1 MQNSHCYTFEKRQ
14 YSNGF
19 LDSFVDATYIL
30 TMENSKRKD
39 DYENQLKEFIP
50 TKTIYIVHNKGYKKC
65 NKILPKEIPPYD
77 LIDSYLNTMN
87 HSLENNYNNILIL
100 EDDFI
105 FNKKIKDNKII
116 NDIKYLFD
124 NNLNKSF
131 YFSLGLQP
139 TLFIPFSISNIY
151 IGLNTGSTHANI
163 YSKNI
168 RYKILNDNNI
178 NLSYHF
184 DLYLSSKY
192 INYFYKIPLC
202 YQTYPETENQ
212 KYWFNDNPNSL
223 SNKYLGSIIPTM
235 YKLLNINSEPE
246 KGFYRLYNMWF
257 FINYLLFIIIIL
269 FLAFVIYYII
279 KFFHKKKFLKKKYF
293 KK

>member
-1 MQNSHCYTFEKRQ
+1 MQNSHCYTFEKRE
-14 YSNGF
+14 YNNGF

-39 DYENQLKEFIP
+39 NYENQLKEFIP

-65 NKILPKEIPPYD
+65 NKTLTKEIPPYD
-77 LIDSYLNTMN
+77 LIDAYLNTMN

-124 NNLNKSF
+124 NNVNKSF

-151 IGLNTGSTHANI
+151 I
-163 YSKNI
+163 
-168 RYKILNDNNI
+168 
-178 NLSYHF
+178 
-184 DLYLSSKY
+184 
-192 INYFYKIPLC
+192 
-202 YQTYPETENQ
+202 
-212 KYWFNDNPNSL
+212 
-223 SNKYLGSIIPTM
+223 
-235 YKLLNINSEPE
+235 
-246 KGFYRLYNMWF
+246 
-257 FINYLLFIIIIL
+257 
-269 FLAFVIYYII
+269 
-279 KFFHKKKFLKKKYF
+279 
-293 KK
+293 